1 MNAPIRRLGLVLAA
15 MFCAL
20 LVAATTIQ
28 FVQAQSLNDK
38 PGNRRTLLAT
48 YGKQRGSI
56 LVDGKAVA
64 ESVPVEDD
72 YKYLRSYPQGKLY
85 ASVTGYYSI
94 VYGASGIEN
103 SYNDLLSGSSDKL
116 FYRRI
121 VDMVTGQSQKGA
133 SVELT
138 INPKAQQVAADAMG
152 SQRGAVVALDPRS
165 GAILAMY
172 SSPTYNPNSL
182 ASHDLSSV
190 IKTWQQLTTEKSN
203 PMLNRS
209 INELYPPGSTFKL
222 ITSAAAL
229 STGKYNTQS
238 ELNGAA
244 RLPLPGTSISLPNDN
259 GQACGAD
266 NKTTLQH
273 ALTISC
279 NTAFGSLGM
288 DLGQDALRDQASKF
302 GFAQPVTVPMS
313 VTPSVYPTGMDK
325 AQTAMSAI
333 GQFDVRATPL
343 QMAMVAAGIAND
355 GKVMTPYLGQTVR
368 DANLNV
374 IQSADPKLF
383 STAVTP
389 QVANDLTTMMVS
401 VVDEGTGKK
410 ARIDGV
416 KVAGKTGTAETAPN
430 KNADVW
436 FVGFAPADNPTVAV
450 AVLVEDGGT
459 AGQEALGGTVAAPIA
474 KQVMEAVL
482 QQ

>member
-28 FVQAQSLNDK
+28 FVQAQSLNER

-48 YGKQRGSI
+48 YGKQRGAI

-64 ESVPVEDD
+64 QSVPADDD
-72 YKYLRSYPQGKLY
+72 YKYLRTYPQGKLY

-94 VYGASGIEN
+94 VYGTSGIEN

-121 VDMVTGQSQKGA
+121 VDIVTGQSQKGA

-138 INPKAQQVAADAMG
+138 INAKAQQAAADAMG

-172 SSPTYNPNSL
+172 SSPSYNPNAL
-182 ASHDLSSV
+182 ASHNLSSV
-190 IKTWQQLTTEKSN
+190 MKTWQQLTSEPSN

-229 STGKYNTQS
+229 SSGKYTTSS

-259 GQACGAD
+259 GRACGAGD
-266 NKTTLQH
+266 KTTLLH

-288 DLGQDALRDQASKF
+288 DLGQDALRNQASKF

-401 VVDEGTGKK
+401 VVDEGTGRK
-410 ARIDGV
+410 AQISGI

-474 KQVMEAVL
+474 KQVLEAVL

>member
-259 GQACGAD
+259 GRACGAD

-273 ALTISC
+273 ALMISC